1 LSLSRIHHEQT
12 AVVIVG
18 AGPAGLVVG
27 NLLRDAGID
36 CVIVERQSR
45 AHIEQRARAGFLSAS
60 TVRVLSENGLAAGLQ
75 RHGKSHG
82 TCAFRSDLPQ
92 FVLDYGRLGRGEVHT
107 VYPQQYLVRDLVAE
121 FLDRGGDLRFGMA
134 AEAVHGVETD
144 SPSIVCRDEG
154 GQLYQW
160 GCRFIAGCDGQH
172 GVSRLGVPPGAIRR
186 YQRDHGISWLAILVE
201 APQSMTTVTYAIHK
215 AGFAGH
221 MPRTPSITRYYLQC
235 PPRDNP
241 DTWTDDRVWDQLGVR
256 FRAEQYGDLL
266 TGPIIERQ
274 VFNMASNVMD
284 PIQYGRLFLAGDAAS
299 LISPCAAKG
308 ANLAVM
314 EAEVLAHALTACLV
328 HDDEKPLTRYS
339 ATCLP
344 RVWRAQE
351 FSHWMLSLLH
361 GPTEDG
367 PEADFLRALQ
377 RARLESLRN
386 SSTHQALF
394 AENYIQ
400 I

>member
-1 LSLSRIHHEQT
+1 VRHQQT
-12 AVVIVG
+12 VVVIVG

-27 NLLRDAGID
+27 NLLRAVGID
-36 CVIVERQSR
+36 CVIVERRSR
-45 AHIEQRARAGFLSAS
+45 AHIEQRARAGFLAAN

-75 RHGKSHG
+75 KYGRLHG

-92 FVLDYGRLGRGEVHT
+92 FVLNYGRLGHGEVHT
-107 VYPQQYLVRDLVAE
+107 VYPQQHLVRDLVAE
-121 FLDRGGDLRFGMA
+121 FLDRGGDLRFGMT
-134 AEAVHGVETD
+134 AEAVHGVDTG

-154 GQLYQW
+154 GQLNQW

-172 GVSRLGVPPGAIRR
+172 GVSRLGVPAGAARL
-186 YQRDHGISWLAILVE
+186 YQRNHGISWLAILVE
-201 APQSMTTVTYAIHK
+201 ASQSMETVTYAIHE

-221 MPRTPSITRYYLQC
+221 MPRTPGVTRYYLQC
-235 PPRDNP
+235 PARDDP
-241 DTWTDDRVWDQLGVR
+241 EAWTDERIWDQLRVR
-256 FRAEQYGDLL
+256 FRTERHGDLL
-266 TGPIIERQ
+266 TGPVVERQ
-274 VFNMASNVMD
+274 IISMASNVMD
-284 PIQYGRLFLAGDAAS
+284 PIQCGRLFLAGDAAS

-344 RVWRAQE
+344 RLWRAQE
-351 FSHWMLSLLH
+351 FSHWILNLLH
-361 GPTEDG
+361 GPTEEG

-377 RARLESLRN
+377 RTRLQNLRD
-386 SSTHQALF
+386 SPAQQAIF
-394 AENYIQ
+394 AENYIG